1 MSEISTSETSRII
14 LSALSNS
21 NAEQQNSSSEVSG
34 NSETVS
40 ISNEAHTLILRDKI
54 SSTSQLVGFATISG
68 DALDKIS
75 TYLLDIKNKFVSLND
90 LSLSDAQRQQIKSEM
105 NSYENEMSAFIGSL
119 YHDNSLEIGL
129 KTYDTEIS
137 NQFLEIIDL
146 KDSSGSDIGSISAIE
161 VNFNELI
168 ANVHNEKTCP
178 HCQQEIAKSQ
188 ANGLI
193 EPELYSTIT
202 TSTAGFQ
209 SVSNASGDSNQSIID
224 TLLLG
229 TKWDIDTSSG
239 EELTYSYFD
248 SNTTGYDPNYNGG
261 SGGSGIPVVNGPI
274 EVNTSNYNNE
284 NNLNTMFEKWDDV
297 LAIDF
302 SEIDESG
309 GSDSVGELRVAFTD
323 RSSSAAA
330 FAYQPGSNSVNGDI
344 WFESE
349 DNTAFDPT
357 GYGSNGYSFRS
368 ALHEVGHAIGLSHPF
383 DGSSVTGQN
392 LSSANDIMRNT
403 FMSYT
408 NIDRNL
414 ILRVRE
420 TIDGVTNSYTMND
433 LQSWTRT
440 SGSSISYDT
449 VSLSASTPMPYDI
462 LASQFLYGAET
473 DTRSTD
479 TAYSFDVTPYTIQT
493 IYDSDGTDTFDASN
507 QTNASTINLNPG
519 TFSSIGTYTVNDQLD
534 LLDSKGLNAGD
545 TVQTWL
551 STAYDNVSSA
561 LSNDMDINSLLF
573 TGADNVAISPGVY
586 IENAYGGSGNDTIT
600 GNNLNNLIIG
610 NGGNDTINGGTG
622 DADIVKFS
630 GDRFDYNISTSS
642 GTTTVVDGLSGRDGT
657 DSLTNVEYLQFT
669 ENGGGFLR
677 FNATLQNLTS
687 NVNFKLTIDGVTAS
701 VTLAAKDYTGL
712 SLQQFASDLD
722 AAIETA
728 FSTVNNVSVSANSP
742 LTIRSNSSGTNST
755 VQISSVTDSTLQA
768 ALGISDSNGTGSTH
782 QAGKSSVATQY
793 YNVSTGT
800 ISSSA
805 PSGAPGPSVGV
816 TYANSGGGNSGASG
830 GVAAIKVIS
839 PRKSRELFS
848 TTTIDVSSKEK
859 ATSSI
864 ETIDIALKKIN
875 NFRAYIGSIESKLGY
890 ALNSLERQILNT
902 KMAQSRIQDSDFAVE
917 LSKLVKNQVLQK
929 AASHVFIQANKAP
942 STLLS
947 LLK

>member
-1 MSEISTSETSRII
+1 M
-14 LSALSNS
+14 
-21 NAEQQNSSSEVSG
+21 
-34 NSETVS
+34 
-40 ISNEAHTLILRDKI
+40 
-54 SSTSQLVGFATISG
+54 
-68 DALDKIS
+68 
-75 TYLLDIKNKFVSLND
+75 
-90 LSLSDAQRQQIKSEM
+90 
-105 NSYENEMSAFIGSL
+105 
-119 YHDNSLEIGL
+119 
-129 KTYDTEIS
+129 
-137 NQFLEIIDL
+137 
-146 KDSSGSDIGSISAIE
+146 
-161 VNFNELI
+161 
-168 ANVHNEKTCP
+168 
-178 HCQQEIAKSQ
+178 
-188 ANGLI
+188 
-193 EPELYSTIT
+193 
-202 TSTAGFQ
+202 
-209 SVSNASGDSNQSIID
+209 
-224 TLLLG
+224 
-229 TKWDIDTSSG
+229 
-239 EELTYSYFD
+239 
-248 SNTTGYDPNYNGG
+248 
-261 SGGSGIPVVNGPI
+261 
-274 EVNTSNYNNE
+274 
-284 NNLNTMFEKWDDV
+284 
-297 LAIDF
+297 
-302 SEIDESG
+302 
-309 GSDSVGELRVAFTD
+309 
-323 RSSSAAA
+323 
-330 FAYQPGSNSVNGDI
+330 
-344 WFESE
+344 
-349 DNTAFDPT
+349 
-357 GYGSNGYSFRS
+357 
-368 ALHEVGHAIGLSHPF
+368 
-383 DGSSVTGQN
+383 
-392 LSSANDIMRNT
+392 
-403 FMSYT
+403 
-408 NIDRNL
+408 

-440 SGSSISYDT
+440 AGSSISYDT

-610 NGGNDTINGGTG
+610 NGGNDTIDGGTG

-669 ENGGGFLR
+669 ENGGGFIR

-687 NVNFKLTIDGVTAS
+687 NVNFKLTIDGVTAT
-701 VTLAAKDYTGL
+701 VTLAAKDYTSL

-722 AAIETA
+722 ATIETA

-768 ALGISDSNGTGSTH
+768 ALGISDSNGTGSTQ

-793 YNVSTGT
+793 YNVSTGI

-816 TYANSGGGNSGASG
+816 TYANTGGGNSGASG

-839 PRKSRELFS
+839 PRKSIFWREIFS
-848 TTTIDVSSKEK
+848 TITIDVSSKEK
-859 ATSSI
+859 ATSS
-864 ETIDIALKKIN
+864 
-875 NFRAYIGSIESKLGY
+875 
-890 ALNSLERQILNT
+890 SLIFASEQLIL
-902 KMAQSRIQDSDFAVE
+902 
-917 LSKLVKNQVLQK
+917 
-929 AASHVFIQANKAP
+929 H
-942 STLLS
+942 
-947 LLK
+947 